1 MPSLAQIIDRFDP
14 NAGFDVPASWLQGR
28 TAFGGLSAALAL
40 QTALRA
46 APSALPP
53 LKSAH
58 IWFVGPTDA
67 TLRFQAQL
75 LRQGKS
81 ATSIAVDCLAG
92 TQLALRAAL
101 LFAQPR
107 PSRIAHDFMPARP
120 AVCGPDAAAPIAA
133 SAITP
138 AFVGNFEM
146 RLAGGA
152 LPVSG
157 AASPELMVWVRH
169 LDSAGVDPSLALV
182 ALGDSLPPAAMAC
195 FTEPAPVSS
204 MTWTLDF
211 PQPAAAGDWF
221 LLRSASQHAADGYS
235 LQDMQIWDEA
245 GQLVLSGRQT
255 VAIYA

>member
-1 MPSLAQIIDRFDP
+1 MSTLAHLIDRFDP
-14 NAGFDVPASWLQGR
+14 AAGFDVPASWRQGR

-40 QTALRA
+40 QTALRT

-58 IWFVGPTDA
+58 IWFVGPADA
-67 TLRFQAQL
+67 TLRFQAQV

-81 ATSIAVDCLAG
+81 ATSIAVDCLADG
-92 TQLALRAAL
+92 QAALRAAL

-120 AVCGPDAAAPIAA
+120 TVGGPEAAAPIAA
-133 SAITP
+133 TEFTP
-138 AFVGNFEM
+138 AFFANFEM
-146 RLAGGA
+146 RLAGGS
-152 LPVSG
+152 LPVS
-157 AASPELMVWVRH
+157 AASDPELLVWARH
-169 LDSAGVDPSLALV
+169 RDARGVDPSVALV
-182 ALGDSLPPAAMAC
+182 ALGDCLPPAAMTA
-195 FTEPAPVSS
+195 FSAPAPVSS

-211 PQPAAAGDWF
+211 PQPASAGDWF
-221 LLRSASQHAADGYS
+221 LMHSASRHAEDGYS

-245 GQLVLSGRQT
+245 GRLVLSGRQT

>member
-1 MPSLAQIIDRFDP
+1 MPSLAQLVDRFDP
-14 NAGFDVPASWLQGR
+14 AAGFDVPASWRQGR

-40 QTALRA
+40 QAALRA

-67 TLRFQAQL
+67 ALRFDARL

-92 TQLALRAAL
+92 EQVALRAAL

-107 PSRIAHDFMPARP
+107 PSGIVHDFMPAPP
-120 AVCGPDAAAPIAA
+120 AVCAPDAAAPIAD
-133 SAITP
+133 SAATP
-138 AFVGNFEM
+138 AFVANFEM

-157 AASPELMVWVRH
+157 AATPELLVWARH
-169 LDSAGVDPSLALV
+169 RDGGGVDPSVALV
-182 ALGDSLPPAAMAC
+182 ALGDCLPPAAMAC

-211 PQPAAAGDWF
+211 PQPATAGDWF
-221 LLRSASQHAADGYS
+221 LLRSASRHAADGYS
-235 LQDMQIWDEA
+235 LQDMQIWDRA
-245 GQLVLSGRQT
+245 GRLVLSGRQT